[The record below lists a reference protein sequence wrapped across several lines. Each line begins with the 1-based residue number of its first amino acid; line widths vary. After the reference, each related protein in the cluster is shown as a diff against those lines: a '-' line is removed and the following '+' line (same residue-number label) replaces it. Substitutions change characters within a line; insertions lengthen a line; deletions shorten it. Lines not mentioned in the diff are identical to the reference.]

1 MVLYPLSSGSDHTL
15 CFHGDGQIFFKS
27 INSMKK
33 EPFSFIATFK
43 LDSSISESDQTN
55 SQVSIDVWVRF
66 PLRIASLPCS
76 MVVSTHQELSLSI
89 LHQIRIEIQFAMLS
103 LD

>member
-1 MVLYPLSSGSDHTL
+1 MKHFNGTKCIL
-15 CFHGDGQIFFKS
+15 FKK
-27 INSMKK
+27 NFLERKK

-66 PLRIASLPCS
+66 PLRIASLPC
-76 MVVSTHQELSLSI
+76 
-89 LHQIRIEIQFAMLS
+89 
-103 LD
+103 